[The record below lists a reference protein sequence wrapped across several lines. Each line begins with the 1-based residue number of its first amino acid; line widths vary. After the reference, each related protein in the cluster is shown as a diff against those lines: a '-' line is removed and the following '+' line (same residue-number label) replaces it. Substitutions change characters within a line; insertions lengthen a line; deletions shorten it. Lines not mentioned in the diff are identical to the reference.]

1 MQLIEYKGL
10 IGTWIILAIMISG
23 IFSSSLLGQN
33 AYNTQESFTPGSSMF
48 ANLVEDAYRAWRNQ
62 ETDLKLSTDL
72 LSEIALREEE
82 SAYTFATL
90 FYYRSLRNAAIIEEH
105 DEIVAELER
114 MRPLLPESEFK
125 AWMDQIESGN
135 RRVLTDIYRFWQTRD
150 PFLSTGA
157 NERLIEHW
165 QRIQYA
171 REHYSRKDP
180 PTYDIDDRGFYHIK
194 LGKPDRTIKTYLRLN
209 SVIMPG
215 GEVYRFGSQM
225 RADVELWNYRLN
237 GEDVLLLF
245 SSRDGSE
252 IYHLRRNIKD
262 IFDTNGT
269 HLQFVNS
276 GRLDSRAMRK
286 LVERV
291 LIFGTAEQ
299 LSYAHDYFEDMFQE
313 MMFRSSYGNSRFS
326 LNMEYVNSYIH
337 HQMYRHISRS
347 SEEITSLVNDDQ
359 KLQLSQRIY
368 RFLDNDNRYRFLL
381 VSYPLTG
388 RELVSSARSA
398 FISTQLAFYDENW
411 DRVAFKED
419 LQKMTFNPDQDQ
431 AAYQIKEPLN
441 TYDAYFSTE
450 VIDTSLN
457 NIQVPGRV
465 NSKTSAIVAT
475 SGKKRIDFPEM
486 LDIRDTLLVSD
497 IVLGSYEEGVGD
509 LALPIRPNLLM
520 KFGKGSDIDIY
531 FEIYNIPPGGYA
543 FEYYLLKQ
551 RWLLKD
557 RKVKTE
563 GSITV
568 LNDQAENRDSQ
579 LFSITL
585 PETASGSYELVFEF
599 RSLNTEQH
607 PVIRER
613 KIELEIGDD

>member
-1 MQLIEYKGL
+1 
-10 IGTWIILAIMISG
+10 
-23 IFSSSLLGQN
+23 
-33 AYNTQESFTPGSSMF
+33 MF

-114 MRPLLPESEFK
+114 MRPLLPDSEFK

-613 KIELEIGDD
+613 KIELEIGDE